1 MMLNNKNNLEQKNI
15 ILQQRIYEMKWAILT
30 SIELMK
36 KGNNEKALKLLKK
49 VVYEK

>member
-15 ILQQRIYEMKWAILT
+15 LLQQRIYEMKWTILT
-30 SIELMK
+30 SIEILE
-36 KGNNEKALKLLKK
+36 KGNIEKALKLLKK